1 MKKPCIKCLLAETDM
16 KDLLESVKELIR
28 GLPDEERVSE
38 ELYAERL
45 EVCKSCDMLRDGT
58 CGACG
63 CFAELRA
70 AKRRMGCP
78 EEKWLPCEN

>member
-1 MKKPCIKCLLAETDM
+1 MKKPCIKCLLEETDM

-28 GLPDEERVSE
+28 GLPEEERVSE
-38 ELYAERL
+38 EIYAERL
-45 EVCKSCDMLRDGT
+45 GVCKSCDNLRNGT

-78 EEKWLPCEN
+78 EEKWLPHKN